1 MRDQAEGFNEK
12 EVFLRLDQR
21 SQGRIDAEDIKN
33 FMITRGSDCDLAQAL
48 SFVSVYDTDKD
59 CCLSIEEFLRA
70 VTPSNLDYSD
80 EYFKFKAVQIQ
91 KETSIASRRVSV
103 PYEIE
108 YSMQRFIESEI
119 DFNKVLQRLR

>member
-1 MRDQAEGFNEK
+1 
-12 EVFLRLDQR
+12 L
-21 SQGRIDAEDIKN
+21 
-33 FMITRGSDCDLAQAL
+33 
-48 SFVSVYDTDKD
+48 
-59 CCLSIEEFLRA
+59 
-70 VTPSNLDYSD
+70 
-80 EYFKFKAVQIQ
+80 KAVQIQ